1 MSRDLN
7 TEFVDGL
14 QQSVVYPFFAVDLNF
29 QSGPLYFWTG
39 YGDLGIGPDIA
50 ANQIQTG
57 SRYMIRSVGT
67 TDFTLI
73 GAESNTVGLSFVA
86 TSPGTG
92 SGIVH
97 KSYLG
102 VGTLVN
108 ISAVEETTEIEA
120 KGAVVTMTGIPSSF
134 LSLALAEPYQGRE
147 CKIYFGLW
155 LNNRTITTEAS
166 NIITTEDLFEFTVES
181 DTRYLTEIFSG
192 ELDQM
197 NISEEGNTSTIAVT
211 SENVLIKL
219 ERPVVR
225 RFTNE
230 DQKSR
235 FPSDRGLEF
244 VAGLQDKEV
253 FWGRKA
259 S

>member
-1 MSRDLN
+1 MSRDLT

-14 QQSVVYPFFAVDLNF
+14 QQNVVYPFFAVDINF

-39 YGDLGIGPDIA
+39 YGELALEGK
-50 ANQIQTG
+50 T
-57 SRYMIRSVGT
+57 
-67 TDFTLI
+67 
-73 GAESNTVGLSFVA
+73 
-86 TSPGTG
+86 
-92 SGIVH
+92 
-97 KSYLG
+97 YLG
-102 VGTLVN
+102 VGNLVN

-155 LNNRTITTEAS
+155 IKNNFITTEATDT
-166 NIITTEDLFEFTVES
+166 ITAENLFEFVTEN
-181 DTRYLTEIFSG
+181 DTRYLAEIFSG

-197 NISEEGNTSTIAVT
+197 NISEEGSTSTIAVT
-211 SENVLIKL
+211 AENIMIKL
-219 ERPVVR
+219 ERPVVL

-235 FPSDRGLEF
+235 FPADKGLEF

-253 FWGRKA
+253 FWGKA
-259 S
+259 SPQNNALTVVKQAVSTFRDR

>member
-29 QSGPLYFWTG
+29 ESGPLYFWTG
-39 YGDLGIGPDIA
+39 YGDLSINGV
-50 ANQIQTG
+50 T
-57 SRYMIRSVGT
+57 
-67 TDFTLI
+67 
-73 GAESNTVGLSFVA
+73 
-86 TSPGTG
+86 
-92 SGIVH
+92 
-97 KSYLG
+97 YLG

-155 LNNRTITTEAS
+155 LNNRTITTQA
-166 NIITTEDLFEFTVES
+166 NDTITTEDLFEFATET